1 MVLCFRTAPHR
12 LPEMRHAWVLACT
25 GLLACS
31 DGGGSS
37 TDLPDDFVKGALTQC
52 LVDSGDVTARCVNDY
67 AAAIAACRLESDE
80 TCEPQARE
88 SGGALD
94 QVIAATLRDNAS
106 TCDDEQAF
114 TIGYFGGSADLAEKS
129 IGACG
134 RFGEELL
141 SLAFAEQDDP
151 MSEELRACQRTVS
164 DAVMELHTGVVQAS
178 GPECAVL
185 DFDREGCDRAR
196 RDEAIAA
203 ATERARRTIV
213 EACGEAFDL
222 LRLAAFGASVAD
234 RVQTLMDEV
243 VDRGRNLAVFA
254 YPPNNAGATAEFG
267 PFPIGVRTFEAVDE
281 SRLNVLGDGPRPVT
295 FDVYYPSTAEAVEGV
310 PREIVSVLGIE
321 ILPAPAYRDVDV
333 ADGVYPLVLFSH
345 GFEGIRFQSF
355 FHVAHLASHGFI
367 VVSPDHHGNTIP
379 DTFAGIVDK
388 ATAVN
393 RAFDMKFVMDQ
404 ILDGETEPGSELAG
418 SIDSGRIGMSGHSF
432 GGYESFLLTGGEVQG
447 SSLDETTVTLGTFT
461 DARIKAILPMA
472 PRTMRRVDAVTLE
485 DDYFRTIMVPT
496 LIIGSELDM
505 TDPFFVDAKRAFD
518 NLPIGAAFVGLAE
531 VLRGG
536 HNTFTDLCEL
546 QPDVLDL
553 VGGADEGCTP
563 RHLPWKHAHDLI
575 NYLALNFFDGVL
587 NGDDEALERLTP
599 EAVGE
604 LEGLRFWR
612 K

>member
-1 MVLCFRTAPHR
+1 
-12 LPEMRHAWVLACT
+12 MRQVWILACT
-25 GLLACS
+25 GLLACN
-31 DGGGSS
+31 DGGGPS
-37 TDLPDDFVKGALTQC
+37 TDSPGDFVKGALTRC
-52 LVDSGDVTARCVNDY
+52 LADSGDVTARCVNDY
-67 AAAIAACRLESDE
+67 AAAIAACRVESDE
-80 TCEPQARE
+80 ICEPQARE

-114 TIGYFGGSADLAEKS
+114 TLGYFGGGEDLADKS
-129 IGACG
+129 VGACG

-141 SLAFAEQDDP
+141 SLAFSEQDDS
-151 MSEELRACQRTVS
+151 MSAELRACQRTLW
-164 DAVMELHTGVVQAS
+164 DAVTELHAGVVHAT

-185 DFDREGCDRAR
+185 DFDRDGCDRAR
-196 RDEAIAA
+196 RDDAIAA
-203 ATERARRTIV
+203 ATERARSTIV
-213 EACGEAFDL
+213 EACGDTFDS
-222 LRLAAFGASVAD
+222 LRLAAFGPSLAD
-234 RVQTLMDEV
+234 RVRSLMDVV
-243 VDRGRNLAVFA
+243 VDRGRNLAIFA
-254 YPPNNAGATAEFG
+254 YPPNNIGATAEFG
-267 PFPIGVRTFEAVDE
+267 SFPIGIRTFEAVDE

-295 FDVYYPSTAEAVEGV
+295 FDVYYPSTAEAVEGL
-310 PREIVSVLGIE
+310 PRDIVSVLGIE

-333 ADGVYPLVLFSH
+333 SEGVYPLVLFSH
-345 GFEGIRFQSF
+345 GFEGVRFQSF

-388 ATAVN
+388 STAVN
-393 RAFDMKFVMDQ
+393 RAFDVKFVMDQ
-404 ILDGETEPGSELAG
+404 ILDDQTDPGTEFAA
-418 SIDSGRIGMSGHSF
+418 SIDSDRIGMSGHSF
-432 GGYESFLLTGGEVQG
+432 GGYESFILTGGEVQG
-447 SSLDETTVTLGTFT
+447 SSLDETTITLGTFT
-461 DARIKAILPMA
+461 DPRIRAILPMA

-485 DDYFRTIMVPT
+485 DDYFRTVVVPT

-518 NLPIGAAFVGLAE
+518 NLPIGAEFVGLAE

-546 QPDVLDL
+546 QPNVLDV
-553 VGGADEGCTP
+553 VGGANEGCMP

-587 NGDDEALERLTP
+587 NGNDEALERLTP
-599 EAVGE
+599 EVVGG

>member
-1 MVLCFRTAPHR
+1 
-12 LPEMRHAWVLACT
+12 MRQVWILACT
-25 GLLACS
+25 GLLACN
-31 DGGGSS
+31 DGGGPS
-37 TDLPDDFVKGALTQC
+37 TDSPGDFVKGALTRC
-52 LVDSGDVTARCVNDY
+52 LADSGDVTARCVNDY
-67 AAAIAACRLESDE
+67 AAAIAACRVESDE
-80 TCEPQARE
+80 ICEPQARE

-114 TIGYFGGSADLAEKS
+114 TLGYFGGGEDLADKS
-129 IGACG
+129 VGACG

-141 SLAFAEQDDP
+141 SLAFSEQDDS
-151 MSEELRACQRTVS
+151 MSAELRACQRTLW
-164 DAVMELHTGVVQAS
+164 DAVTELHAGVVHAT

-185 DFDREGCDRAR
+185 DFDRDGCDRVR
-196 RDEAIAA
+196 RDDAIAA
-203 ATERARRTIV
+203 ATERARSTIV
-213 EACGEAFDL
+213 EACGDTFDS
-222 LRLAAFGASVAD
+222 LRLAAFGPSLAD
-234 RVQTLMDEV
+234 RVRSLMDVV
-243 VDRGRNLAVFA
+243 VDRGRNLAIFA
-254 YPPNNAGATAEFG
+254 YPPNNIGATAEFG
-267 PFPIGVRTFEAVDE
+267 SFPIGIRTFEAVDE

-295 FDVYYPSTAEAVEGV
+295 FDVYYPSTAEAVEGL
-310 PREIVSVLGIE
+310 PRDIVSVLGIE

-333 ADGVYPLVLFSH
+333 SEGVYPLVLFSH
-345 GFEGIRFQSF
+345 GFEGVRFQSF

-388 ATAVN
+388 STAVN
-393 RAFDMKFVMDQ
+393 RAFDVKFVMDQ
-404 ILDGETEPGSELAG
+404 ILDDQTDPGTEFAA
-418 SIDSGRIGMSGHSF
+418 SIDSDRIGMSGHSF
-432 GGYESFLLTGGEVQG
+432 GGYESFILTGGEVQG
-447 SSLDETTVTLGTFT
+447 SSLDETTITLGTFT
-461 DARIKAILPMA
+461 DPRIRAILPMA

-485 DDYFRTIMVPT
+485 DDYFRTVVVPT

-518 NLPIGAAFVGLAE
+518 NLPIGAEFVGLAE

-546 QPDVLDL
+546 QPNVLDV
-553 VGGADEGCTP
+553 VGGANEGCMP

-587 NGDDEALERLTP
+587 NGNDEALERLTP
-599 EAVGE
+599 EVVGE

>member
-1 MVLCFRTAPHR
+1 
-12 LPEMRHAWVLACT
+12 MRQVWILACT
-25 GLLACS
+25 GLLACN
-31 DGGGSS
+31 DGGGPS
-37 TDLPDDFVKGALTQC
+37 TDSPGDFVKGALTRC
-52 LVDSGDVTARCVNDY
+52 LADSGDVTARCVNDY
-67 AAAIAACRLESDE
+67 AAAIAACRVESDE
-80 TCEPQARE
+80 ICEPQARE

-114 TIGYFGGSADLAEKS
+114 TLGYFGGGEDLADKS
-129 IGACG
+129 VGACG

-141 SLAFAEQDDP
+141 SLAFSEQDDS
-151 MSEELRACQRTVS
+151 MSAELRACQRTLW
-164 DAVMELHTGVVQAS
+164 DAVTELHAGVVHAT

-185 DFDREGCDRAR
+185 DFDRDGCDRAR
-196 RDEAIAA
+196 RDDAIAA
-203 ATERARRTIV
+203 ATERARSTIV
-213 EACGEAFDL
+213 EACGDTFDS
-222 LRLAAFGASVAD
+222 LRLAAFGPSLAD
-234 RVQTLMDEV
+234 RVRSLMDVV
-243 VDRGRNLAVFA
+243 VDRGRNLAIFA
-254 YPPNNAGATAEFG
+254 YPPNNIGATAEFG
-267 PFPIGVRTFEAVDE
+267 SFPIGIRTFEAVDE

-295 FDVYYPSTAEAVEGV
+295 FDVYYPSTAEAVEGL
-310 PREIVSVLGIE
+310 PRDIVSVLGIE

-333 ADGVYPLVLFSH
+333 SEGVYPLVLFSH
-345 GFEGIRFQSF
+345 GFEGVRFQSF

-388 ATAVN
+388 STAVN
-393 RAFDMKFVMDQ
+393 RAFDVKFVMDQ
-404 ILDGETEPGSELAG
+404 ILDDQTDPGTEFAA
-418 SIDSGRIGMSGHSF
+418 SIDSDRIGMSGHSF
-432 GGYESFLLTGGEVQG
+432 GGYESFILTGGEVQG
-447 SSLDETTVTLGTFT
+447 SSLDETTITLGTFT
-461 DARIKAILPMA
+461 DPRIRAILPMA

-485 DDYFRTIMVPT
+485 DDYFRTVVVPT

-518 NLPIGAAFVGLAE
+518 NLPIGAEFVGLAE

-546 QPDVLDL
+546 QPNVLDV
-553 VGGADEGCTP
+553 VGGANEGCMP

-587 NGDDEALERLTP
+587 NGNDEALERLTP
-599 EAVGE
+599 EVVGE